1 MSEKREFDAFVF
13 DLDGTL
19 LDTLPDLITVTNSVL
34 THFGHP
40 TYGPE
45 EIKRMVGYGYRSLIS
60 QAIPQDLDEETA
72 NEIIEH
78 WKAEYDIHGA
88 DHTYI
93 YEGIMD
99 ALNELKAR
107 GKKIGVLSNKY
118 DAGVKELA
126 KQYFGNLVDL
136 ALGDGP
142 VPRKPDP
149 TGLKL
154 MAELLGTTPDRV
166 AYAGDTNTD
175 IQVAHRA
182 GAFALGCTWGYHTRE
197 QLEAEEPHA
206 LISHPSELVN
216 FA

>member
-19 LDTLPDLITVTNSVL
+19 LDTLPDLITVTNDVL
-34 THFGHP
+34 AHFGHP
-40 TYGPE
+40 THKPK
-45 EIKRMVGYGYRSLIS
+45 EIKRMVGFGYRSLIS

-72 NEIIEH
+72 NGIIEY

-99 ALNELKAR
+99 ALKKLKAR

-126 KQYFGNLVDL
+126 KQYFGDLVDL

-154 MAELLGTTPDRV
+154 MAELLETTPERV
-166 AYAGDTNTD
+166 AYVGDTNTD

-182 GAFALGCTWGYHTRE
+182 GTFALGCTWGYHTRE

-206 LISHPSELVN
+206 LIDHPSELLN

>member
-1 MSEKREFDAFVF
+1 MNEKREFDAFVF

-19 LDTLPDLITVTNSVL
+19 LDTLTDLISVTNDVL
-34 THFGHP
+34 EHFGYP
-40 TYGPE
+40 THGPE
-45 EIKRMVGYGYRSLIS
+45 EIQRMVGFGYRSLIS

-72 NEIIEH
+72 NEIVEY

-88 DHTYI
+88 DHTVI

-99 ALNELKAR
+99 ALKALKAR

-118 DAGVKELA
+118 DAGVKDLA
-126 KQYFGNLVDL
+126 RQYFGDLVDL

-154 MAELLGTTPDRV
+154 MAELLGTTPERV
-166 AYAGDTNTD
+166 AYVGDTNTD

-182 GAFALGCTWGYHTRE
+182 GTFALGCTWGYHTRK

-206 LISHPSELVN
+206 LIDHPSELVN